1 MAESEKLDGI
11 AFGGKEWKAL
21 IDFCV
26 DKKNGDVRNYLRH
39 PILDAHGYLHFT
51 DSFII
56 VRRKV
61 DVLTVQPPY
70 NESNFVTYL
79 DNDPFDKVLVKDQFF
94 LTKDDL
100 YKNGKQDS
108 RWEHTAISGRTVDL
122 WSLVENAKNHAGKL
136 EGGVLERANNNFGI
150 GHKAKILKRIVAL
163 TDALYCDV
171 RLLTSTT
178 AEIQDEKS
186 ASCYYI
192 DFVGTPY
199 DGCFMPVRLV

>member
-1 MAESEKLDGI
+1 MAESEKLDGV

-21 IDFCV
+21 IDFCW
-26 DKKNGDVRNYLRH
+26 DKKLGVKDYLKH
-39 PILDAHGYLHFT
+39 PILDAHGYIHFT
-51 DSFII
+51 DSYII

-61 DVLTVQPPY
+61 GFLTVQPPY
-70 NESNFVTYL
+70 TENNFLTYL

-100 YKNGKQDS
+100 YKNGKQVA
-108 RWEHTAISGRTVDL
+108 RWEHTAISGRMVDL

-136 EGGVLERANNNFGI
+136 EDTVLERANNDCGI
-150 GHKAKILKRIVAL
+150 GYKAKMLKRIVAL
-163 TDALYCDV
+163 LDALGCDV
-171 RLLTSTT
+171 RLLTSTM

-186 ASCYYI
+186 VSCYYI

-199 DGCFMPVRLV
+199 DGCFMPVRLA